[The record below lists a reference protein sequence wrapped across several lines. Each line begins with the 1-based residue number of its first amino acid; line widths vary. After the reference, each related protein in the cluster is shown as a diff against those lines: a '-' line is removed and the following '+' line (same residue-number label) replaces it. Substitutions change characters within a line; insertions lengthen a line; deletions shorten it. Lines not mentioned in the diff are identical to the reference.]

1 MNKIVLHI
9 GLHKTATKYLQ
20 HHAFPFLDKSKFLY
34 NPEKL
39 DQYVLDYLKAFGND
53 KKEIL
58 PKVVE
63 ERERLQKENPNKTI
77 ILSREAYSGNL
88 FSAYKYWDESIAL
101 LKQCFPEA
109 KIIMAFRY
117 QTDWLLSC
125 YRESIHEHHY
135 QSVEDFLCFSE
146 DTKSFYKPTSSRNQN
161 GYAQLYALNLDYGK
175 MITTI
180 YENFERDEV
189 LTYFYEDFKENK
201 GEILSNIEHFIG
213 SEKIST
219 KESIGIPNRG
229 YSALTINLSIER
241 AKLLQENDLRDNLHR
256 PIFFYGKNSIPAGKE
271 KHSLLDKDVYWGK
284 HYLRDNEEVR
294 SINYPD
300 RNEQELIKYHSS
312 WRYISKELI
321 DKNSYIDW
329 DILKDLRNI
338 LDEYYKIFNAKLIKI
353 YTNIEFPSLYV
364 NKNKKSI

>member
-20 HHAFPFLDKSKFLY
+20 HHVFPFLDKTKFIY

-39 DQYVLDYLKAFGND
+39 DQYVLDYLKAFGGD
-53 KKEIL
+53 KKAIL

-135 QSVEDFLCFSE
+135 QRVEDFFCFSE
-146 DTKSFYKPTSSRNQN
+146 ETKSFYKPSSSRNQN

-175 MITTI
+175 MISTI
-180 YENFERDEV
+180 YNNFERDDV
-189 LTYFYEDFKENK
+189 LTYFYENFKENK
-201 GEILSNIEHFIG
+201 CEILSKIEYFIG

-219 KESIGIPNRG
+219 KETVGIPNRG
-229 YSALTINLSIER
+229 YSALTIYLSIER
-241 AKLLQENDLRDNLHR
+241 ARLLQKNKLFDQLHR

-271 KHSLLDKDVYWGK
+271 KHSLLKKDVYWGK
-284 HYLRDNEEVR
+284 QFLRDNEEVR
-294 SINYPD
+294 SNNYPN

-312 WRYISKELI
+312 WRYITKELI
-321 DKNSYIDW
+321 DKNTYLDW
-329 DILKDLRNI
+329 DIIHELRPI
-338 LDEYYKIFNAKLIKI
+338 FDEYYKKLNQDLVAQIGAE
-353 YTNIEFPSLYV
+353 NVPCLYV
-364 NKNKKSI
+364 

>member
-1 MNKIVLHI
+1 MNKIVIHI

-20 HHAFPFLDKSKFLY
+20 HHAFPFLDKSKFVY

-39 DQYVLDYLKAFGND
+39 DQYVLDYLKAFGDD
-53 KKEIL
+53 KKDIL
-58 PKVVE
+58 PKVIE
-63 ERERLQKENPNKTI
+63 ERKRLQKENPSKTI

-135 QSVEDFLCFSE
+135 QKVEDFLCYSE
-146 DTKSFYKPTSSRNQN
+146 STKSFYKPTSSRNQN
-161 GYAQLYALNLDYGK
+161 GYAQLYALNLDYGR
-175 MITTI
+175 MISTI

-189 LTYFYEDFKENK
+189 LTYFYEDFKESK
-201 GEILSNIEHFIG
+201 DEILRKIERFIG

-219 KESIGIPNRG
+219 KESIVIPNRG

-241 AKLLQENDLRDNLHR
+241 ARLLRENKLHEQLHR
-256 PIFFYGKNSIPAGKE
+256 PIFFYGKNSIPAGKQ
-271 KHSLLDKDVYWGK
+271 KYSLLDNDVYWGK

-294 SINYPD
+294 SNNYPD

-312 WRYISKELI
+312 WRYIAKELI

-329 DILKDLRNI
+329 DILKNLRNI
-338 LDEYYKIFNAKLIKI
+338 LDEYYKKLNAKLIENC
-353 YTNIEFPSLYV
+353 TNIECPNIYV
-364 NKNKKSI
+364 